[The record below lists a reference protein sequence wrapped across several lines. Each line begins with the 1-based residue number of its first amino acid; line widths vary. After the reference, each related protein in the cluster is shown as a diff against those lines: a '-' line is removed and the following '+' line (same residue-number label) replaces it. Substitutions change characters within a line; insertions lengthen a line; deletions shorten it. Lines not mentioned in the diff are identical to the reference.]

1 VDRISPSTARARLRR
16 VRLSQPDHEVL
27 GALLAELGEQV
38 EVPVERAQQVLF
50 AGRTPA
56 AATKAVERL
65 VKLVNTAAAEDGVDV
80 HLEVRGAKK
89 LGARGRLLGFSA
101 ERVEPAGDPLRE
113 HEAVRDALIED
124 RQATLLGPRK
134 IVLCHAPR
142 DATLAGRLWDLLTQ
156 ALACD
161 QSRFAIWRPD
171 RDVLAGDD
179 AAQQFRAAVA
189 DGEVAI
195 VALSNSWLG
204 QPELGEVVRGQI
216 EATGLLVVPVA
227 LRTLSPHAAPP
238 GFGTIYPQDPHSKPF
253 AALRGEPAHD
263 KWVNGLVDQV
273 HRLLARSSG
282 GGPRDPGGEFARHG
296 PAGPAGAQ
304 RRGRRRLLR
313 AGRPTG
319 QHAAGPAA

>member
-1 VDRISPSTARARLRR
+1 MERISPSTARARLRW

-27 GALLAELGEQV
+27 GALLEELGERV
-38 EVPVERAQQVLF
+38 ELPVERAQQVLF

-65 VKLVNTAAAEDGVDV
+65 VKLVNTAAAEDGVDLQ
-80 HLEVRGAKK
+80 LEVRGAKK

-101 ERVEPAGDPLRE
+101 DCVEPAGDPLRE

-142 DATLAGRLWDLLTQ
+142 DARLAGRLWDLLTQ
-156 ALACD
+156 ALDCD
-161 QSRFAIWRPD
+161 QSRFAVWRPD

-179 AAQQFRAAVA
+179 AAQQFREAVA
-189 DGEVAI
+189 DGELAI

-216 EATGLLVVPVA
+216 KATGLLLVPVK
-227 LRTLSPHAAPP
+227 LREPNEHAIEP
-238 GFGTIYPQDPHSKPF
+238 GFGTMIYPQDLHS
-253 AALRGEPAHD
+253 
-263 KWVNGLVDQV
+263 
-273 HRLLARSSG
+273 
-282 GGPRDPGGEFARHG
+282 
-296 PAGPAGAQ
+296 
-304 RRGRRRLLR
+304 
-313 AGRPTG
+313 
-319 QHAAGPAA
+319 